1 MYPPVPNVAA
11 AREITAMT
19 SGAEDFGHFIG
30 AAIAIALKTASA

>member
-1 MYPPVPNVAA
+1 MYQPVPKVIA
-11 AREITAMT
+11 ARKITEMT